1 MGYIEYDKV
10 MNQISPRI
18 FEAIENKTLLVL
30 SEGEYSGVIK
40 AGKHYF
46 PLKKDLS
53 NLNEMIK
60 LLKDNN
66 NIQKIVDNAYV
77 DIIDS
82 NKYGYK
88 SYVKKIEKEILDLNF
103 SSKIKNHKI
112 NFPIFITKKPKKNYI
127 LFYLINF
134 WLILPRKFRKMIPR

>member
-1 MGYIEYDKV
+1 
-10 MNQISPRI
+10 
-18 FEAIENKTLLVL
+18 
-30 SEGEYSGVIK
+30 
-40 AGKHYF
+40 
-46 PLKKDLS
+46 
-53 NLNEMIK
+53 MIK

-66 NIQKIVDNAYV
+66 NIQKIVDDAYV

-112 NFPIFITKKPKKNYI
+112 DFPIFITKKPKKNYI

-134 WLILPRKFRKMIPR
+134 WLILPRNLRKMIPR